1 MRSKNVHGFMA
12 EENYERST
20 NMNSFKFEKKE
31 KINVT
36 IENCNNVTN
45 ANIEIIKNEL
55 NLKYALN
62 GTGKSSISKAIAKT
76 VNGEDISIFKPFG
89 SNLVPKV
96 EISQKLNEVLIFD
109 EDFVNNTVFKK
120 SEVIENG
127 FEVFIKNSD
136 YDRKVESLNEKIK
149 ALKIGIE
156 ENDNFIQFTKLLNM
170 IAQKL
175 KLNSDGISVK
185 NDTIMKSLTNKENIF
200 KVPAELE
207 IFKPF
212 LQNNDLNIDWI
223 DWKTRGEKFD
233 QVSGCPFCTKELG
246 EEYEEQKDLFKKK
259 YKKSSTKNLKDMLD
273 LIEAIKEYLDKD
285 KYELIINCIKRES
298 DVSTITQVITKF
310 RIEIEGII
318 EKFERIIQFNQLE
331 IKREQIGRIGE
342 ILKYSKIK
350 IEGIDYFKSDR
361 VIEIFNNINDKINEL
376 EKIVDDLKKEIG
388 AFVGF
393 VLSSINN
400 AKKDI
405 NFFLKTAGINYEL
418 EILQENTSS
427 VRTILKYVRPDDESV
442 DVENIRDHLSWGEKN
457 AFSLVLFMHYALS
470 RKPDLIILDDPI
482 SSFDDNKK
490 YAIINRLFGKHAEGK
505 SFYNK
510 TVLMLSHDF
519 EPIIDFIINNKPT
532 GGFVNAEQ
540 LWNRGGK
547 IINKKIEIGDVDS
560 WINLLKKYSKDD
572 ELCIINRLAFLR
584 KYIELHNDSKETDSG
599 YQIISSLQHGY
610 HIPQLKNS
618 NGNFTD
624 MDPELINLGIS
635 YIKKYISDFDYDKIL
650 SIILDEN
657 KIKEYY
663 SNQENNYLKLQIF
676 RTFLE
681 ISGKRDQIKNNNL
694 LKYIDETYHIENDY
708 IYFLD
713 LVKYEIV
720 PDHIIEECDK
730 FILN

>member
-1 MRSKNVHGFMA
+1 MA

>member
-519 EPIIDFIINNKPT
+519 EPIIDFIIN
-532 GGFVNAEQ
+532 
-540 LWNRGGK
+540 
-547 IINKKIEIGDVDS
+547 
-560 WINLLKKYSKDD
+560 
-572 ELCIINRLAFLR
+572 
-584 KYIELHNDSKETDSG
+584 H
-599 YQIISSLQHGY
+599 
-610 HIPQLKNS
+610 
-618 NGNFTD
+618 
-624 MDPELINLGIS
+624 
-635 YIKKYISDFDYDKIL
+635 
-650 SIILDEN
+650 
-657 KIKEYY
+657 
-663 SNQENNYLKLQIF
+663 
-676 RTFLE
+676 
-681 ISGKRDQIKNNNL
+681 
-694 LKYIDETYHIENDY
+694 
-708 IYFLD
+708 
-713 LVKYEIV
+713 
-720 PDHIIEECDK
+720 
-730 FILN
+730 